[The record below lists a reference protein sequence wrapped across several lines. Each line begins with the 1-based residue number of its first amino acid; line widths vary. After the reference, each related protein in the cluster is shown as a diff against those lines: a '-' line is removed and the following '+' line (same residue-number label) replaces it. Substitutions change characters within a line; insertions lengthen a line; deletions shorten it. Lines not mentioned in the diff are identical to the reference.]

1 MKYIIRLIAAIPMLA
16 TGLSMVFFLV
26 LAFEYSIFAL
36 LAIGDFLAFIFI
48 SNYYEYMVDELKDV
62 VKTICDKTPVYHE

>member
-1 MKYIIRLIAAIPMLA
+1 MKYIIRLIAAVPMLA

-36 LAIGDFLAFIFI
+36 LAIGDFLAFIFM
-48 SNYYEYMVDELKDV
+48 SNYYEYMVDELKDL
-62 VKTICDKTPVYHE
+62 VKTMCDKTPVYHE

>member
-16 TGLSMVFFLV
+16 TGLSMVFFFV
-26 LAFEYSIFAL
+26 LAFEYSIFVL

-48 SNYYEYMVDELKDV
+48 SNRYEYMVDELRDL
-62 VKTICDKTPVYHE
+62 VKTICNETPIYHE